1 MSDLIAEM
9 RLIVGDQY
17 VITEPADAEVY
28 GHDVTGNYPGK
39 ARAVVRPGTTEEVSR
54 VLAAA
59 HAAGVAVVPQSG
71 NTGVTG
77 GSYTGT
83 DGDRILLSLGR
94 MNRIEAIDTTARTAT
109 VGAGVILQNLHA
121 AVEEKGLVFPLFF
134 GARGSCM
141 IGGNLSTNA
150 GGSNV
155 LRYGNTRSLT
165 LGIEVVLADGRVMNL
180 MSALHKDNTGYD
192 LKDLFIGAEGT
203 LGVITRAI
211 VKLFPRPR
219 AYATALLAMDD
230 LSPALDLLHR
240 LQDRTG
246 GAVEAFEFMPEHHGA
261 TYLALDQDRR
271 WPLPAPAPVN
281 ILLEVGA
288 TSDLL
293 AGPGSDGRPHVQG
306 LVEEV
311 LAEEIEAG
319 HVKDAAIAQN
329 ESQRAGLWH
338 IRECAFEIAISDGP
352 AIDFDV
358 ALPLGGVAPFLAG
371 MGKTL
376 DRVSP
381 GAVEHIVCHLG
392 DGNIHYSVVPE
403 GNRDGIPE
411 ALRTAVTEAVED
423 QVNALGGSFSAEH
436 GIGLS
441 KLASMRRQKDTVA
454 LDMMRSIKQALDPK
468 GIMNP
473 GKVIP

>member
-1 MSDLIAEM
+1 MSELIAEL
-9 RLIVGDQY
+9 REIVGAPY
-17 VITEPADAEVY
+17 VITDPADAEVY
-28 GHDVTGNYPGK
+28 DHDVTGNYSG
-39 ARAVVRPGTTEEVSR
+39 RSLAVVRPASTDEVSR
-54 VLAAA
+54 VLATA
-59 HAAGVAVVPQSG
+59 HAAGVAIVPQGG

-77 GSYTGT
+77 GSHTGT
-83 DGDRILLSLGR
+83 EGDRILLSLGR

-109 VGAGVILQNLHA
+109 VEAGVILQSLHDA
-121 AVEEKGLVFPLFF
+121 ADAEGLVFPLFF

-155 LRYGNTRSLT
+155 LRYGNTRALT
-165 LGIEVVLADGRVMNL
+165 LGLEVVLADGRVMNL

-246 GAVEAFEFMPEHHGA
+246 GAVEAFEFMPEHYGTA
-261 TYLALDQDRR
+261 YLTQNADRR
-271 WPLPAPAPVN
+271 WPLAAPAPVN
-281 ILLEVGA
+281 ILLELGA

-293 AGPGSDGRPHVQG
+293 ADPGADGRPHVQG
-306 LVEEV
+306 LMEDL

-319 HVKDAAIAQN
+319 HVQDAAIAQN
-329 ESQRAGLWH
+329 ESQRAAMWH
-338 IRECAFEIAISDGP
+338 IRECAFEIAFTGGP

-358 ALPLGGVAPFLAG
+358 ALPLGGVARFLAS
-371 MGKTL
+371 MGSQL
-376 DRVSP
+376 HALSP
-381 GAVEHIVCHLG
+381 NATEHIVCHLG

-403 GNRDGIPE
+403 GNRDGIP
-411 ALRTAVTEAVED
+411 ASLRRAVTEAVED

-441 KLASMRRQKDTVA
+441 KRASMRRQKDPVA
-454 LDMMRSIKQALDPK
+454 LDVMRSIKQALDPK